1 MRNIILASYFGLKL
15 ALFLYYVILL
25 LLDCRNLQDMNN
37 YPHRMLDY
45 LQQFC
50 NLLIVRE
57 ISLFISQPLLI
68 AGFIFYYGSFFESIR
83 SFLENLRRSELFV
96 RMSNDY
102 PYPSFTKRMKYCL
115 EELCLIYAQISKFQK
130 PSALVVIFPLLI
142 ASLMIMNGCLTAKI
156 HFFSRYKGF
165 LHPSLSFYCFKY
177 FLFLL
182 KQVMLKGLGFV
193 YSWEYLNF

>member
-25 LLDCRNLQDMNN
+25 LLDCQNLQDMNN
-37 YPHRMLDY
+37 YPHRMVDY
-45 LQQFC
+45 LLQFC

-68 AGFIFYYGSFFESIR
+68 AGFLFYYGSFFELIR
-83 SFLENLRRSELFV
+83 SFSENLRRSELFV

-115 EELCLIYAQISKFQK
+115 EELCLIYA
-130 PSALVVIFPLLI
+130 
-142 ASLMIMNGCLTAKI
+142 
-156 HFFSRYKGF
+156 
-165 LHPSLSFYCFKY
+165 
-177 FLFLL
+177 
-182 KQVMLKGLGFV
+182 
-193 YSWEYLNF
+193 